1 MHQYKGVIFDLDG
14 TLVDSLEDLIDSLN
28 EIMRYHDFPTHS
40 YEAGK
45 KFVGRGIRNMTKMA
59 IPKGCHNDDFF
70 IDKLTDM
77 VRAAYM
83 ENYTKKTKPYPG
95 INKLLDYLTYHK
107 IPFGVVTNKPDPMAK
122 SLVKIIFKE
131 YDFVDVIGDTE
142 PELRKPNP
150 QTTLALAKKM
160 AIKPS
165 ECLFVGD
172 SLVDY
177 ETAKNAEM
185 LGVLC
190 TWGFE
195 DRDVIMA
202 IEDTLW
208 IHNPIR
214 IVDALRYG
222 TEMYSVFNEDAKKE
236 PEEKKKSYWEKKGL

>member
-1 MHQYKGVIFDLDG
+1 MHQYKGVVFDLDG
-14 TLVDSLEDLIDSLN
+14 TLVNSLEDLIDSVN
-28 EIMRYHDFPTHS
+28 EIMVYHHFPSHS
-40 YEAGK
+40 YEEGK
-45 KFVGRGIRNMTKMA
+45 KFVGRGIRNLTKMA
-59 IPKGCHNDDFF
+59 LPKEYQEDDFF

-77 VRAAYM
+77 FRGAYM
-83 ENYTKKTKPYPG
+83 KNYTKKTKAYPG
-95 INKLLDYLTYHK
+95 ITKVLDYLTYHK
-107 IPFGVVTNKPDPMAK
+107 IPFSVCTNKPDPMAK
-122 SLVKIIFKE
+122 SLVKMVFKD

-142 PELRKPNP
+142 PEFRKPNP
-150 QTTLALAKKM
+150 EMTLSLAKKM
-160 AIKPS
+160 GIKPA

-177 ETAKNAEM
+177 ETAKNAGM

-208 IHNPIR
+208 IHNPMR

-222 TEMYSVFNEDAKKE
+222 TEMYSVFNEE
-236 PEEKKKSYWEKKGL
+236 PGEKPDQKKKSYWEKKGL